1 MRRIFQFFRESYAEL
16 RKVSWPSR
24 EEVGNS
30 TRIVLIS
37 VALIALVLGLIDFV
51 SVYSTV
57 TDLKDSTSL
66 PFLTFIYSC
75 KIDKKGQIT
84 EGEYSDFDIGFTER
98 Y

>member
-1 MRRIFQFFRESYAEL
+1 MRRIFQFFRESDAEL

-51 SVYSTV
+51 FFQAI
-57 TDLKDSTSL
+57 DLI
-66 PFLTFIYSC
+66 F
-75 KIDKKGQIT
+75 
-84 EGEYSDFDIGFTER
+84 
-98 Y
+98 

>member
-51 SVYSTV
+51 FFQAI
-57 TDLKDSTSL
+57 DLI
-66 PFLTFIYSC
+66 F
-75 KIDKKGQIT
+75 
-84 EGEYSDFDIGFTER
+84 
-98 Y
+98 

>member
-1 MRRIFQFFRESYAEL
+1 MLQVRVLPGLENIGDYCGFKRCVNSVRRIFQFFRESYAEL

-51 SVYSTV
+51 FFQAI
-57 TDLKDSTSL
+57 DLL
-66 PFLTFIYSC
+66 F
-75 KIDKKGQIT
+75 
-84 EGEYSDFDIGFTER
+84 
-98 Y
+98 

>member
-37 VALIALVLGLIDFV
+37 VALIALVLGLIDFLFFQAI
-51 SVYSTV
+51 
-57 TDLKDSTSL
+57 D
-66 PFLTFIYSC
+66 FI
-75 KIDKKGQIT
+75 
-84 EGEYSDFDIGFTER
+84 F
-98 Y
+98 

>member
-37 VALIALVLGLIDFV
+37 VALIALVLGLIDFLFFQAI
-51 SVYSTV
+51 
-57 TDLKDSTSL
+57 DLI
-66 PFLTFIYSC
+66 F
-75 KIDKKGQIT
+75 
-84 EGEYSDFDIGFTER
+84 
-98 Y
+98 